1 MQKITEN
8 DLFKFVFYPET
19 LSKNKYDF
27 INDNKQIF
35 KNDLDFLQNLNVEL
49 QTQLSDSLVEKL
61 NKRIAALNNVK
72 TIVLKPD
79 KNYNK
84 LSKDEYCLAAAST
97 NNNEQTNCKTFK
109 DQDNFYLLKLIFGKT
124 ANKLYLFTKDVV
136 ENKKIEITF
145 LPSNSKI
152 LIETN
157 ELPIS
162 FEENENINQIVLN
175 FPN

>member
-8 DLFKFVFYPET
+8 DLFKFVFYQET
-19 LSKNKYDF
+19 ISKNKYDF
-27 INDNKQIF
+27 INGNKQIF
-35 KNDLDFLQNLNVEL
+35 KDELDFLQNLNVEL

-97 NNNEQTNCKTFK
+97 KNNEQIKCETFK

-145 LPSNSKI
+145 LPSNNKI
-152 LIETN
+152 LVDTN